1 MIIAIDGPAGSGKST
16 VSKIIAK
23 TLGFLYLDTGAM
35 YRALTLK
42 VIESG
47 VEPKDET
54 SVVDLAK
61 NLDFKFD
68 KNGKVFLDGRDV
80 TGDIR
85 TPYIEKV
92 ISDVCKIP
100 AVREKLVD
108 LQRKI
113 ASTDSCVTE
122 GRDTTTVVFPN
133 AQVKVFLDADISE
146 RAKRRLED
154 FKKKDMHAEVETVQ
168 ADLARRDNAD
178 YSRSS
183 GPLKKSLDAV
193 VLDTTGLSIEQVVEK
208 ILDLAKKS
216 G

>member
-16 VSKIIAK
+16 VSKVIAK

-47 VEPKDET
+47 VNPKDE
-54 SVVDLAK
+54 VAVIDLAK
-61 NLDFKFD
+61 KLDFKFD
-68 KNGKVFLDGRDV
+68 KDGKVFLDGRDV

-85 TPYIEKV
+85 TPHIEKV

-113 ASTDSCVTE
+113 ASFNSCVTE
-122 GRDTTTVVFPN
+122 GRDTTTVVFPK

-154 FKKKDMHAEVETVQ
+154 FKNKDMHTEVETVRD
-168 ADLARRDNAD
+168 DLARRDNAD
-178 YSRSS
+178 YTRSS
-183 GPLKKSLDAV
+183 GPLKKASDANV
-193 VLDTTGLSIEQVVEK
+193 IDTTGLSIEQVVEK
-208 ILDLAKKS
+208 ILAIVKTKN
-216 G
+216 